1 MHNKLINSTRR
12 KFNKFFILNL
22 TSLLTLNFF
31 LVRKDFPNFYPKKN
45 QKLKWILSKNDL

>member
-1 MHNKLINSTRR
+1 MHNQLLNSTRR
-12 KFNKFFILNL
+12 KFNKFLILNL

-31 LVRKDFPNFYPKKN
+31 LLRKDFTKSYPNKN